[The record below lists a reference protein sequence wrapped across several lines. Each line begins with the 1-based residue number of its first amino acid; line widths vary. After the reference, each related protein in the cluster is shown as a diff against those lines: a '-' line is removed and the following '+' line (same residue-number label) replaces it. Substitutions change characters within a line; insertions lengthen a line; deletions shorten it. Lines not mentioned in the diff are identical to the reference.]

1 MMIFYYITIKK
12 DNENKPLK
20 NGTPEDILMF
30 HFQFCRKMALF
41 FMEKTLMGKQNVW
54 DPFQQLPTNML
65 QLVIDYM
72 QIMADG
78 SSASDLI
85 AFHEKHK
92 DILQTGVGMEQIYA
106 TAGAA
111 GNSTLRR

>member
-1 MMIFYYITIKK
+1 
-12 DNENKPLK
+12 
-20 NGTPEDILMF
+20 
-30 HFQFCRKMALF
+30 
-41 FMEKTLMGKQNVW
+41 
-54 DPFQQLPTNML
+54 
-65 QLVIDYM
+65 
-72 QIMADG
+72 MADG
-78 SSASDLI
+78 SSASDMI